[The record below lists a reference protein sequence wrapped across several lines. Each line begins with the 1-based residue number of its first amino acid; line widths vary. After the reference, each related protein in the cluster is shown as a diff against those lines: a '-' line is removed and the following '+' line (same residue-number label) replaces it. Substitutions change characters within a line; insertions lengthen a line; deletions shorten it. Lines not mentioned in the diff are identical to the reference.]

1 MVVLLLILVWAV
13 VLIPL
18 LWKRRNDRQPS
29 GSIESFHH
37 QLHLLERAGPKIVP
51 PAFRL
56 ETANSGTG
64 LAPGQSGYPAV
75 SSMPG
80 RPNLVLLRPVSSD
93 ERRDDDDEVVDPT
106 TGNHYRRAGVPS
118 SDRHGDDPRALR
130 LSMRATHS
138 SLARARTR
146 RRRQDVLLG
155 LAGTI
160 VVTALVGIVPKL
172 HLLWVLTGLAAAAL
186 VGFLALVATAQR
198 AAAEARPRRSPSRAP
213 AYGGD
218 RYPSANPYAQDEWLG
233 DRLERASAGEP
244 YAPDAYGYDDGVGA
258 SYSGYGVRQRTA
270 AAGR

>member
-1 MVVLLLILVWAV
+1 MVLLLIVVWAV
-13 VLIPL
+13 VLIPV
-18 LWKRRNDRQPS
+18 LWKRRNERQPS

-93 ERRDDDDEVVDPT
+93 DHGDDDDRVVDPA

-118 SDRHGDDPRALR
+118 SDRYGDDPRALR
-130 LSMRATHS
+130 RSMRATQG

-155 LAGTI
+155 LAGTV
-160 VVTALVGIVPKL
+160 VVTALAGIVPKF
-172 HLLWVLTGLAAAAL
+172 HLLWVLTGVAAAAL
-186 VGFLALVATAQR
+186 VAFLALVASAQR
-198 AAAEARPRRSPSRAP
+198 WAAEARPRRSPSRTP
-213 AYGGD
+213 AYGGA
-218 RYPSANPYAQDEWLG
+218 RYASANPYAQG
-233 DRLERASAGEP
+233 DWPGDGYEPPWAGDP
-244 YAPDAYGYDDGVGA
+244 YADDGYGYDDVA
-258 SYSGYGVRQRTA
+258 VDDRYGVRPRVA